1 MVSALIRKSAA
12 GLCVAALA
20 VLAPAVAQAAE
31 PWGIPHE
38 KPVVLKGRVVEA
50 LCHLKGVCAPDCG
63 AGKRQETFRLLRRA
77 TP

>member
-31 PWGIPHE
+31 PWASRM
-38 KPVVLKGRVVEA
+38 KSRS
-50 LCHLKGVCAPDCG
+50 C
-63 AGKRQETFRLLRRA
+63 
-77 TP
+77 